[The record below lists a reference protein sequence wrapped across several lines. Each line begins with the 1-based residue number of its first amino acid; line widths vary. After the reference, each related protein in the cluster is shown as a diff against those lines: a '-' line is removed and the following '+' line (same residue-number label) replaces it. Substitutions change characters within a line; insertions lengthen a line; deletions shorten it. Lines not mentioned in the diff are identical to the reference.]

1 VHGRAAAEQAAETA
15 RKTFEE
21 GEMAEALPTL
31 ELTRAQIDAGFGVL
45 TANTQLGFTSSNSQ
59 ARQLVKDGAV
69 HLGAKQITDP
79 SYKITIDDFED
90 GRVLLKTGPKKRAI
104 LTVKPE

>member
-1 VHGRAAAEQAAETA
+1 
-15 RKTFEE
+15 
-21 GEMAEALPTL
+21 
-31 ELTRAQIDAGFGVL
+31 
-45 TANTQLGFTSSNSQ
+45 
-59 ARQLVKDGAV
+59 LVKDGAV

-104 LTVKPE
+104 LTVKPD